1 MKRKCRYVNSIKYQV
16 SSIKIIILV
25 LGSWFLVL
33 GCGEKPKPVRKDSFG
48 ETSDLKPKTIYYCP
62 MHPDVQQD
70 HPGKCPHKECNGM
83 ALLSKSLDSLSE
95 NVLKPVNA
103 SVLSSVQTIKPVFKK
118 MNLGFEATGYID
130 YDNRTNNNI
139 SSLYS
144 GRIEKLYVKYL
155 YQPIHKGEKV
165 FEIYSPELVTAQE
178 NLVYLLNNDATE
190 TGLISAAKQK
200 LMILGF
206 MNDLLDELVKTKKV
220 IQAVPVFSNYEGHVH
235 EAKTVKSS
243 SSGMSETEEKRN
255 DYLSGAKLS
264 VKEGMYIMMGETI
277 FNVVSDEKLAV
288 ILQIKATDMSRVH
301 PGQEVEIE
309 VEEGQKI
316 NGKIDFI
323 EPILKDG
330 AKTMV
335 ARVYFDNSKQDFK
348 VGSLVKAKI
357 KGEEFGALWIPLTAL
372 VDLGK
377 EKIVWVKENGN
388 FVATKVET
396 GARADGMI
404 EISDGLTEESEI
416 ATEAHY
422 FTDSEGFIKTS
433 QDEK

>member
-1 MKRKCRYVNSIKYQV
+1 M
-16 SSIKIIILV
+16 ILV
-25 LGSWFLVL
+25 FGAWYLGL
-33 GCGEKPKPVRKDSFG
+33 GCGEKPKPETLERKP
-48 ETSDLKPKTIYYCP
+48 TVVYYCP

-70 HPGKCPHKECNGM
+70 HPGKCPKKECNGM
-83 ALLSKSLDSLSE
+83 ELVPKILDAISE

-103 SVLSSVQTIKPVFKK
+103 SVLASVKTSKPVFRK

-130 YDNRTNNNI
+130 YDSRTNNNI

-155 YQPIHKGEKV
+155 YQPVRKGEKV

-178 NLVYLLNNDATE
+178 NLIYLLNNDPLE
-190 TGLISAAKQK
+190 TGLITAAKQK
-200 LMILGF
+200 LQILGF

-235 EAKTVKSS
+235 ETKMGKPS
-243 SSGMSETEEKRN
+243 SSGMSGTDEKKN
-255 DYLSGAKLS
+255 DYIAGAELS
-264 VKEGMYIMMGETI
+264 VKEGMYVMMGETI
-277 FNVVSDEKLAV
+277 FNVVNQDKLAV
-288 ILQIKATDMSRVH
+288 MLQVKAEDMPRIH
-301 PGQEVEIE
+301 TGQEVAIE
-309 VEEGQKI
+309 VDGGIKI

-323 EPILKDG
+323 EPVLKEG
-330 AKTMV
+330 AKTMI
-335 ARVYFDNSKQDFK
+335 ARVYCDNSRQLYK
-348 VGSLVKAKI
+348 VGSLVKAKL
-357 KGEEFGALWIPLTAL
+357 KGEELEALWIPLTAL

-377 EKIVWVKENGN
+377 EKTVWVKQNGN
-388 FVATKVET
+388 FVASKVET

-422 FTDSEGFIKTS
+422 LTDSEGFIKTN